1 MLSLMDRVQQWEIEH
16 RDCASPPIVMDRERA
31 ALVLSW
37 HAEHGPHCRQY
48 LAALACVSTV
58 LD

>member
-1 MLSLMDRVQQWEIEH
+1 MLSLMDRVQKWEAEH
-16 RDCASPPIVMDRERA
+16 RDCASPQIVMDCARA

-37 HAEHGPHCRQY
+37 HAEHGPRCRQY
-48 LAALACVSTV
+48 LAALARVSTV

>member
-1 MLSLMDRVQQWEIEH
+1 MSSLMDRVQKWETEH
-16 RDCASPPIVMDRERA
+16 RDCASPPTVMDCARA
-31 ALVLSW
+31 ALVLSR